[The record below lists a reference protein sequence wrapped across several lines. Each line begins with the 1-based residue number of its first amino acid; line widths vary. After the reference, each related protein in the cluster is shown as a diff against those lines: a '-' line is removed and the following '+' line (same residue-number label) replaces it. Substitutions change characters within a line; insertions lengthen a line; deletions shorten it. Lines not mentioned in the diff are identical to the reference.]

1 MVNYTLKIERGTW
14 EIISPNMPKIACA
27 DSNDCT
33 LTLSRDEILVRRY
46 RIAKGTKITQQEE
59 LSMNMLKKSIGFVP
73 EPKDGVI
80 ETLILGEVF
89 PD

>member
-1 MVNYTLKIERGTW
+1 MVNYSLKIERGTW
-14 EIISPNMPKIACA
+14 EIISPNMPKIASA
-27 DSNDCT
+27 NSIDCT

-46 RIAKGTKITQQEE
+46 RIAIGTRITQHEE

-80 ETLILGEVF
+80 ETIILGELF
-89 PD
+89 PE